1 MSNNG
6 SANAAGA
13 RGGKPKVT
21 KNTIKTA
28 KRLLGYVTGT
38 YKAQFILVLFCI
50 LISSI
55 ASISVS
61 LSLRFLLDDFIIP
74 LIGHQ
79 DPDFSELY
87 TALAVLACIFALGVV
102 ATFLYT
108 RTMVTIG
115 QGLLRSE
122 EHTSELQS
130 R

>member
-50 LISSI
+50 LPSPCHSGSCWMI
-55 ASISVS
+55 
-61 LSLRFLLDDFIIP
+61 LSFR
-74 LIGHQ
+74 
-79 DPDFSELY
+79 
-87 TALAVLACIFALGVV
+87 
-102 ATFLYT
+102 
-108 RTMVTIG
+108 
-115 QGLLRSE
+115 
-122 EHTSELQS
+122 
-130 R
+130 